1 MEARKLGMVVNN
13 PPERMSQ
20 EQYEK
25 RVGMVW
31 SFGCGVM
38 LGLVMAAWMAL
49 GR

>member
-1 MEARKLGMVVNN
+1 MQPKLKLVVNRD
-13 PPERMSQ
+13 PERMTQ

-38 LGLVMAAWMAL
+38 LGLVMAAWMAV